1 MRRPRPANSTPAHA
15 APGLQEALSPS
26 YRGGVYGRI
35 IEGGRVE
42 IGSPVS
48 LE

>member
-1 MRRPRPANSTPAHA
+1 MEDA

-42 IGSPVS
+42 IGSAVS